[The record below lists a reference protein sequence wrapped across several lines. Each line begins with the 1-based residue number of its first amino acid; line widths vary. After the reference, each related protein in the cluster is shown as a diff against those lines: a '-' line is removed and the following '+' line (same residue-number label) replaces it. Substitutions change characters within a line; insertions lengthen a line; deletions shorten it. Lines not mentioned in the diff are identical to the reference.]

1 MRTVLSVA
9 LLALSACGN
18 KEEED
23 TSAENTEAAE
33 PGPERLV
40 VGGEPER
47 IQVRGQTG
55 PVTVEAHQ
63 NEPSA
68 AEATDHVTEPNFE
81 LRLTAGGPYTT
92 GTAGTFGIAL
102 TPSEGWH
109 VNQEYPMRVELTAP
123 AGVGLAKSELE
134 RTDAAEYA
142 DERARFDVAFTP
154 TASGEHRVLAK
165 VDFAVCTP
173 QNCVPDERTLALV
186 LPVQ

>member
-9 LLALSACGN
+9 LIALSACGN
-18 KEEED
+18 KEEEA
-23 TSAENTEAAE
+23 TSGESSESTET
-33 PGPERLV
+33 PPERLV

-47 IQVRGQTG
+47 IEVRGPTG

-63 NEPSA
+63 NEPSE
-68 AEATDHVTEPNFE
+68 AEATDRVTEPNFE
-81 LRLTAGGPYTT
+81 LRLTAGGPYTA

-109 VNQEYPMRVELTAP
+109 VNQEYPMRIELTAP
-123 AGVGLAKSELE
+123 AGVGLAKNELE

-154 TASGEHRVLAK
+154 TAAGEHRVLAK